1 MDNKGRR
8 EIREKLGM
16 LLGITEINEN
26 NKSLSSLQN
35 IQKRKNNP
43 KNKKEIISNRFLINK
58 ECRVRD
64 NKWKNRNSRTATK
77 EVATKEEEED
87 KVGKSVDSFQM
98 LQATIK
104 TLTIKVAILT
114 RIGSMA
120 IPPIKPSEEERSTKP
135 NIDLS
140 NLLNSL
146 IFVLQFI
153 RR

>member
-1 MDNKGRR
+1 VDNKDHR
-8 EIREKLGM
+8 EIREKLVM

-26 NKSLSSLQN
+26 NKNLSSLQN

-43 KNKKEIISNRFLINK
+43 KNKEEIISNRFLINK

-98 LQATIK
+98 LQSTIK

-120 IPPIKPSEEERSTKP
+120 IPAIKHSEEERSTKP